1 MIKLKTKIYR
11 NFLKIYYGWTRRIA
25 KSNDSW
31 ITRKL
36 CYPNYKIILFLT
48 FQGADISS
56 WNWRLLGSLLIE
68 VTFPKDLKPDVSS
81 LPPVKPTFSTSI
93 VTQQTKESTVSN
105 NTKKSS
111 SELQLFKRT
120 VAVEIDAEI
129 RMVSPKVGN
138 DKTGMV
144 ETTFFDKIYVMQ
156 IHFKPIYAVL
166 SNTNLLM
173 RLKL

>member
-1 MIKLKTKIYR
+1 M
-11 NFLKIYYGWTRRIA
+11 
-25 KSNDSW
+25 
-31 ITRKL
+31 
-36 CYPNYKIILFLT
+36 
-48 FQGADISS
+48 
-56 WNWRLLGSLLIE
+56 LIE

-144 ETTFFDKIYVMQ
+144 ETTFFET
-156 IHFKPIYAVL
+156 AVPTAL
-166 SNTNLLM
+166 FRVFLRQSILAFEL
-173 RLKL
+173 

>member
-1 MIKLKTKIYR
+1 M
-11 NFLKIYYGWTRRIA
+11 
-25 KSNDSW
+25 
-31 ITRKL
+31 
-36 CYPNYKIILFLT
+36 
-48 FQGADISS
+48 
-56 WNWRLLGSLLIE
+56 LIE

-144 ETTFFDKIYVMQ
+144 ATTFFET
-156 IHFKPIYAVL
+156 AVPRVFFATKYPCIRTVTSL
-166 SNTNLLM
+166 
-173 RLKL
+173 RQGVVYRR